1 MLGRKDMVEEGTLVI
16 VSVCRRWIETEKIL
30 GELQHVVC
38 VA

>member
-1 MLGRKDMVEEGTLVI
+1 MLSRKDMVEEGALII
-16 VSVCRRWIETEKIL
+16 VSVCRRRGETEKIL